1 MITANVETRQSPKQ
15 NCPVTHPCADR
26 AIVTSLSASRLPPVR
41 PAQCGCRPCSMHS
54 AVCCSAIPPLPGYG
68 CHRPGGSAPIPPRC
82 VPACPVPAAV
92 EVAGSC
98 LATVTGVMPVATH
111 PVVSAPWYGC
121 RHCPPGRCHRGR
133 RHGPHRHPSS
143 IPFNRCCPYPFHPCQ
158 VLDPEERSVLSP
170 VRHDR
175 LGLLGPHVRQSLLQR
190 RRICRID
197 VDAVGRRSGSGQQ
210 QCQSKRL
217 PRKPRPHRVA
227 PCDVGPTA
235 AGIPSEQSVSLATYT
250 QPIVH
255 ITFTQP
261 AKYLTWCRE
270 IPTPC
275 SGVEW
280 RDQPHAFGVPDGQ
293 RQARPIRQ

>member
-1 MITANVETRQSPKQ
+1 
-15 NCPVTHPCADR
+15 
-26 AIVTSLSASRLPPVR
+26 
-41 PAQCGCRPCSMHS
+41 MHS

-133 RHGPHRHPSS
+133 RHGPHCHPSS
-143 IPFNRCCPYPFHPCQ
+143 IPFDRCCPYPFHPCQ

-175 LGLLGPHVRQSLLQR
+175 LGLLGPYVRQSLLQR

-210 QCQSKRL
+210 QCQRKRL